1 MSNPILKQNSEFEDV
16 DELEEEEAMGEEE
29 EQDQAGSADGKVG
42 ALFNRD
48 DLWNTMKHAH
58 CAHVYYYIFHVFNNF
73 FSELVTKHMYN
84 VHIYFRQ

>member
-48 DLWNTMKHAH
+48 DL
-58 CAHVYYYIFHVFNNF
+58 
-73 FSELVTKHMYN
+73 
-84 VHIYFRQ
+84 